1 MFPAG
6 RGTEIFDFDGE
17 ENTIEQDFR
26 KLSICFILGIK
37 EILNLRT
44 RINRA
49 FTSLRTLLVL
59 FRMTIWWSYQVVRA

>member
-44 RINRA
+44 RINHA

-59 FRMTIWWSYQVVRA
+59 FRMTIRCA